1 MRSGRTKLR
10 GWCEPC
16 DAIAQIVEVLR
27 TNLETQDL
35 FDDGREVRQRAD
47 DPERRSIG
55 GPCHASR
62 GGESQRVLDRFE
74 RHAALVQLSGEQTV
88 GTTDSTASAGSR
100 SIGFQ
105 KSVYI
110 LALVHA
116 MNLSLADHAAM
127 DRRSSPYGSSAARGS
142 AARPPSVCCRESC
155 ATRHR
160 PDWS

>member
-55 GPCHASR
+55 GPGHASR

-105 KSVYI
+105 ESVYI

-116 MNLSLADHAAM
+116 MN
-127 DRRSSPYGSSAARGS
+127 RRSSPYGSSAARGS